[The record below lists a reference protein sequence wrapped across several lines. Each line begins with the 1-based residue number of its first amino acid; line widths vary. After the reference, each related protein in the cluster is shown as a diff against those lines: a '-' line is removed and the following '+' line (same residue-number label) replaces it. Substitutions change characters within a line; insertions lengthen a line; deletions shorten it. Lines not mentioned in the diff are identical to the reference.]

1 MGRRTLL
8 IIASILVA
16 ATGTALIWLY
26 VQNAESR
33 LQDDLQPVAV
43 LRATRAIDIGTPVSA
58 IPADAVEQVP
68 VPTKSAPPDRI
79 GSLAALTALA
89 GRTVTS
95 PIFAGQFLIAPQFAP
110 VSQLSGV
117 KTDRMGVAVPMEDP
131 NRVAGL
137 LQPGSRVAVY
147 FVQLKQGDGGSG
159 GTGVGEVSLLM
170 PEVNVIA
177 IGGVTAAVSADGT
190 PLRIG
195 TQAGVPT
202 TVVTLDAVGKD
213 ATRLILGSKTG
224 TLYFTLLGAG
234 AKGSPGDHVAS
245 PDLLKGA

>member
-68 VPTKSAPPDRI
+68 VPTKSAPPDGIR
-79 GSLAALTALA
+79 SLAALA

-147 FVQLKQGDGGSG
+147 FVQLKQGDGGSA
-159 GTGVGEVSLLM
+159 GTGAGEVSLLM